1 MLDEAKYDKRIVNL
15 NNPPTGY
22 TEYNDSLHCCLC
34 GKLESCDCGILLTPK
49 PKPKKKIEI
58 KSVCSPHRDWI
69 EHQIDLGTSAKDI
82 YRGLISKFEFRRS
95 YTSVKDFVRKLKGL
109 KYDA

>member
-15 NNPPTGY
+15 NNPPPGY
-22 TEYNDSLHCCLC
+22 DEYIKSLHCCLC
-34 GKLESCDCGILLTPK
+34 GSVDSCNCTVVKSKPK
-49 PKPKKKIEI
+49 PKPKVEI

-69 EHQIDLGTSAKDI
+69 EAQIDLGTSAKDI
-82 YRGLISKFEFRRS
+82 YKGLIQKFEFRNK

-109 KYDA
+109 KYDT